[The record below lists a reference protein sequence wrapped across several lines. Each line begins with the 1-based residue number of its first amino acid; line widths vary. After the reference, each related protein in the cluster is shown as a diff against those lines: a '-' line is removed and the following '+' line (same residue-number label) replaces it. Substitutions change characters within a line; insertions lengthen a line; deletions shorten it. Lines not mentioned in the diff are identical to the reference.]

1 MEFSVLMS
9 VYYKE
14 KPEYLK
20 LTLDSVLE
28 QTVTAAEIVLIK
40 DGPLTKELD
49 EVIEEYDK
57 KYSGLFRIFALEK
70 NVGLGKALNFGVQ
83 QYKYDLIARM
93 DTDDIAMPNR
103 FELLIKEFA
112 QDNDLALCGGQ
123 IAEFEKEPQIISGY
137 RKVPL
142 ARDEIVKFAKKRNPF
157 NHMTVMFKKQAVL
170 DAGNYQ
176 DMPYFEDY
184 WLWVRILQNG
194 YVVKNIE
201 QVLVNVRAG
210 AEMLARRGGLSY
222 ARASYI
228 FLQATYKSGLIFYSE
243 YLERLVIR
251 ISVVMMP
258 TCIRKFLYNKI
269 LRKSGDNNYDT

>member
-1 MEFSVLMS
+1 MLMS

-83 QYKYDLIARM
+83 QCKYDLIARM

-184 WLWVRILQNG
+184 WLWVRILQKG

>member
-20 LTLDSVLE
+20 LALDSVLE

-83 QYKYDLIARM
+83 QCKYDLIARM
-93 DTDDIAMPNR
+93 DTDDIAMLNR

-142 ARDEIVKFAKKRNPF
+142 TKNEIVKFAKKRNPF
-157 NHMTVMFKKQAVL
+157 NHMTVMFKKRVVL

-176 DMPYFEDY
+176 DMPCFEDY
-184 WLWVRILQNG
+184 WLWVRILQKG
-194 YVVKNIE
+194 YAVKNVG
-201 QVLVNVRAG
+201 QVLVKVRAG
-210 AEMLARRGGLSY
+210 AEMLARRGGWEYAKASFAYYKVLAENNFLGVLDFIGIFILRLSI
-222 ARASYI
+222 SI
-228 FLQATYKSGLIFYSE
+228 LP
-243 YLERLVIR
+243 
-251 ISVVMMP
+251 ISVRQQIYRQKMRDQG
-258 TCIRKFLYNKI
+258 IYNE
-269 LRKSGDNNYDT
+269 N

>member
-83 QYKYDLIARM
+83 QCKYDLIARM

-184 WLWVRILQNG
+184 WLWVRILQKG

-269 LRKSGDNNYDT
+269 LRKSGDNNYNT

>member
-20 LTLDSVLE
+20 LALDSVLN
-28 QTVTAAEIVLIK
+28 QTFPATEIVLIK

-70 NVGLGKALNFGVQ
+70 NAGLGKALNFGVQ
-83 QYKYDLIARM
+83 QCKYDLIARM
-93 DTDDIAMPNR
+93 DTDDIAMLNR

-112 QDNDLALCGGQ
+112 QDNALALCGGQ

-142 ARDEIVKFAKKRNPF
+142 TKNEIVKFAKKRNPF

-176 DMPYFEDY
+176 DMPCFEDY
-184 WLWVRILQNG
+184 WLWVRILQKG
-194 YVVKNIE
+194 YAVKNVG
-201 QVLVNVRAG
+201 QVLVKVRAG
-210 AEMLARRGGLSY
+210 AEMLARRGGWEYVKASFAYYKVLAENNFLGALDFIGIFILRLSI
-222 ARASYI
+222 SI
-228 FLQATYKSGLIFYSE
+228 LP
-243 YLERLVIR
+243 
-251 ISVVMMP
+251 ISVRQQ
-258 TCIRKFLYNKI
+258 IYRQKLRDQGNYNE
-269 LRKSGDNNYDT
+269 N

>member
-14 KPEYLK
+14 NPEYLK
-20 LTLDSVLE
+20 LSLDSVIK
-28 QTVTAAEIVLIK
+28 QTVPAAEIVLIK

-49 EVIEEYDK
+49 DVIEEYDK
-57 KYSGLFRIFALEK
+57 KHSGLFRIFALEK
-70 NVGLGKALNFGVQ
+70 NMGLGKALNFGVQ
-83 QYKYDLIARM
+83 QCKYDLIARM
-93 DTDDIAMPNR
+93 DTDDIAVRNR
-103 FELLIKEFA
+103 FELQLQEFS
-112 QDNDLALCGGQ
+112 QDKGLVLCGGQ

-170 DAGNYQ
+170 DAGNYP

-184 WLWVRILQNG
+184 WLWVRILQKG

-201 QVLVNVRAG
+201 QFLVNVRAG
-210 AEMLARRGGLSY
+210 AEMLGRRGGLNY
-222 ARASYI
+222 VKASCR
-228 FLQATYKSGLIFYSE
+228 FLKATYNSGMLS
-243 YLERLVIR
+243 YLGYRMILFIR

-258 TCIRKFLYNKI
+258 ACIRKFLYSKM

>member
-1 MEFSVLMS
+1 MS

-20 LTLDSVLE
+20 LALDSVLE
-28 QTVTAAEIVLIK
+28 QIVTAAEIVLIK

-57 KYSGLFRIFALEK
+57 KYSGLFRVFALEK

-83 QYKYDLIARM
+83 QCKYDLIARM

-142 ARDEIVKFAKKRNPF
+142 TKNEIVKFAKKRNPF

-176 DMPYFEDY
+176 DMPCFEDY
-184 WLWVRILQNG
+184 WLWVRILQKG
-194 YVVKNIE
+194 YAVKNVG
-201 QVLVNVRAG
+201 QVLVKVRAG
-210 AEMLARRGGLSY
+210 TELLARRGGWEYAKASFAYYKVLAENNFLGVLDFIGIFILRLSI
-222 ARASYI
+222 SI
-228 FLQATYKSGLIFYSE
+228 LP
-243 YLERLVIR
+243 
-251 ISVVMMP
+251 ISVRQQ
-258 TCIRKFLYNKI
+258 IYRQKLRDQGNYNE
-269 LRKSGDNNYDT
+269 N

>member
-83 QYKYDLIARM
+83 QCKYDLIARM

-184 WLWVRILQNG
+184 WLWVRILQKG

>member
-14 KPEYLK
+14 KSEYLK
-20 LTLDSVLE
+20 LALDSVLE

-83 QYKYDLIARM
+83 QCKYDLIARM
-93 DTDDIAMPNR
+93 DTDDIAVPNR
-103 FELLIKEFA
+103 FELQIKEFIK
-112 QDNDLALCGGQ
+112 DNELALCGGQ
-123 IAEFEKEPQIISGY
+123 IAEFEEDPQIISGY

-142 ARDEIVKFAKKRNPF
+142 TRTEIVKFAKKRNPF

-176 DMPYFEDY
+176 DMPCFEDY
-184 WLWVRILQNG
+184 WLWVRILQKD
-194 YVVKNIE
+194 YAVKNVG
-201 QVLVNVRAG
+201 QVLVKVRAG
-210 AEMLARRGGLSY
+210 AEMLARRGGWEYVKASFAYYKVLAENNFLGVLDFIGIFILRLSI
-222 ARASYI
+222 SI
-228 FLQATYKSGLIFYSE
+228 LP
-243 YLERLVIR
+243 
-251 ISVVMMP
+251 ISVRQQ
-258 TCIRKFLYNKI
+258 IYRQKLRDQGIYNE
-269 LRKSGDNNYDT
+269 N

>member
-1 MEFSVLMS
+1 MLMS

-83 QYKYDLIARM
+83 QCKYDLIARM

-184 WLWVRILQNG
+184 WLWVRILQKG
-194 YVVKNIE
+194 YIVKNIE

>member
-83 QYKYDLIARM
+83 QCKYDLIARM

-184 WLWVRILQNG
+184 WLWVRILQKG

-258 TCIRKFLYNKI
+258 TCVRKFLYNKI